1 VNSEL
6 LGVVAVIV
14 LAAIVVIL
22 EHLAESLPEKLFPQ
36 KPEQPPSPPLR
47 RTQPAQRP
55 PVSTAATTGEGAGGE
70 QGDVAAKRN
79 VPKDLS
85 TDWESDWIDDD
96 AGLFWADPGG
106 DESFAQD
113 GMEEGAAFAGEPD
126 AWPGLALTSAGGTGF
141 ASGGESRDY
150 AAFTR
155 DNPTTAIVMQELL
168 GPPRARRRPG
178 SRR

>member
-1 VNSEL
+1 MPL
-6 LGVVAVIV
+6 LSSPPLSSSSNIW
-14 LAAIVVIL
+14 L
-22 EHLAESLPEKLFPQ
+22 SPCRKSCFP
-36 KPEQPPSPPLR
+36 KSRSSRRLPPLR

-126 AWPGLALTSAGGTGF
+126 AWPGLALTSAGG
-141 ASGGESRDY
+141 R
-150 AAFTR
+150 
-155 DNPTTAIVMQELL
+155 VLL
-168 GPPRARRRPG
+168 PEGKAGIMRHLPGIIRRRPL
-178 SRR
+178 